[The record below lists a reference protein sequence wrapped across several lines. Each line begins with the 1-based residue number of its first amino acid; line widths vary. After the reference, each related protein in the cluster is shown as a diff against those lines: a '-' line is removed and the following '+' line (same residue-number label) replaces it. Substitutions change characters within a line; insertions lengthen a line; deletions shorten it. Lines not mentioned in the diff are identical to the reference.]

1 MADITVTKVL
11 ENQLMKFKVVVSEE
25 KSQTEHLVT
34 LNRADYQRTTD
45 GDVQPERLIEEAFE
59 FLLENEPKEDILS
72 QFDYTMI
79 DRYFPHFHREIQ
91 KRLKQI

>member
-1 MADITVTKVL
+1 MADITVTKIM

-45 GDVQPERLIEEAFE
+45 GDVKPELLIEKAFE
-59 FLLENEPKEDILS
+59 FLLENEQKEEILP

>member
-1 MADITVTKVL
+1 MADITVIKVL

-45 GDVQPERLIEEAFE
+45 GDVKPELLIEKAFE
-59 FLLENEPKEDILS
+59 FLLENEPKEEILA

-91 KRLKQI
+91 KRLEQI